1 MIQQPIKRPRLAL
14 SCAKCRRRKVR
25 CGREHP
31 QCTNC
36 SRMNETCV
44 YNTGIRDELTGR
56 VRHASLNDQ
65 NSHSDIGLT
74 NHGSTPETGTWPG
87 AHAPGILGTPGSKVE
102 SSTTSTLD
110 IQSACSTNRIDN
122 LLYHNEPSINTKNLP
137 NADSSP
143 HATSKPTAQ
152 KPIPICSDY
161 LSLNQNGR
169 SRFISRAFWGSIAG
183 KVESTKA
190 YLVLDLSNL
199 LTAIAH
205 FIGTRKR
212 SLLEEYSQWNDIF

>member
-14 SCAKCRRRKVR
+14 SCFECRRRKVR

-44 YNTGIRDELTGR
+44 YNTGFRDELTGR

-65 NSHSDIGLT
+65 NSHCEIRLA
-74 NHGSTPETGTWPG
+74 NHGSIPETGTWPG
-87 AHAPGILGTPGSKVE
+87 AHAPGILGTPGSEVE
-102 SSTTSTLD
+102 STTTLPLD
-110 IQSACSTNRIDN
+110 IQSACSTNRVDN
-122 LLYHNEPSINTKNLP
+122 LLYRNEPSTSTNNVP

-143 HATSKPTAQ
+143 HATSKPTAH

-161 LSLNQNGR
+161 LSLDQNGR
-169 SRFISRAFWGSIAG
+169 SRFISRAFWGLIAG
-183 KVESTKA
+183 KVESPKA
-190 YLVLDLSNL
+190 HLVSDLSNL

-205 FIGTRKR
+205 FIGARKR
-212 SLLEEYSQWNDIF
+212 PLLEEHSQWNGVF